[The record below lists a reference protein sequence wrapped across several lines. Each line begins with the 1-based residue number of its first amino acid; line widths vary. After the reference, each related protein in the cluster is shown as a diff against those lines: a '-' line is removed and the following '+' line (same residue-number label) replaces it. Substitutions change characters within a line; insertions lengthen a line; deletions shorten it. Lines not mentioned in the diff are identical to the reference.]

1 MNSNPVTLFK
11 TALMHRTHS
20 SCRNASENFASPRS
34 LSFSRISNSEVNPP
48 SSKNSVSHF
57 FEQPSS
63 FLIKLAYVLSEGIRT
78 NLMNNS
84 GSISFKSV
92 SSSRVSWPS
101 VCSLISNPPAL
112 HNFFQF
118 TDIAVV
124 SVSGSLLYDSDQRIT
139 IDRQGLS
146 RVNFDVFFSFSTHDL
161 RGCL

>member
-1 MNSNPVTLFK
+1 MNSKPVTLFK

-20 SCRNASENFASPRS
+20 SCRNASENRASPRS
-34 LSFSRISNSEVNPP
+34 LSFSRTSNSEVNPP

-57 FEQPSS
+57 FEQSWS

-92 SSSRVSWPS
+92 CSSRASWPS

-112 HNFFQF
+112 HSFFQF

-124 SVSGSLLYDSDQRIT
+124 
-139 IDRQGLS
+139 
-146 RVNFDVFFSFSTHDL
+146 FSFRQFTVGFRSTHDN
-161 RGCL
+161 RPTG